1 LESIGYHAGGLKTQ
15 DQASYTLDKK
25 TKEQERERE
34 RERERRQA
42 KGNKL
47 KCESASPH
55 IQVEAS
61 HT

>member
-34 RERERRQA
+34 REREREKAGKR
-42 KGNKL
+42 K
-47 KCESASPH
+47 
-55 IQVEAS
+55 
-61 HT
+61 

>member
-1 LESIGYHAGGLKTQ
+1 LESIGYHAGGQKTQ
-15 DQASYTLDKK
+15 DQASYALDKK
-25 TKEQERERE
+25 TKEQE